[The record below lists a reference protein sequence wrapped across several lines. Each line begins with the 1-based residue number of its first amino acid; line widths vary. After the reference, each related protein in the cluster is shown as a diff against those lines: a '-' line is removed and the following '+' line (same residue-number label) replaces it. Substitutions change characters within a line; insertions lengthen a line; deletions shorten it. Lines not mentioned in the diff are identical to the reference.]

1 MKLYC
6 FITRMIDKIETW
18 WYDLK
23 YGIEN
28 VFHWVPVIWKDRNW
42 DHYFIYV
49 ILRHKLRLM
58 EIQIR
63 EYGHHVNKD
72 RDADNIKVCVNLLDR
87 LIADEYSEMAFK
99 RHEEKWGEADFTFTP
114 LEEDPELS
122 ELHIDRPNVQTEED
136 KEQERKEFRRASEH
150 EVKLR
155 EQDLDMLFKNMRKYI
170 QTWWD

>member
-63 EYGHHVNKD
+63 EYGHHTNSD

-87 LIADEYSEMAFK
+87 LIADEYHEMAFK
-99 RHEEKWGEADFTFTP
+99 DHDRKWGEPDFRWEKYKDDSD
-114 LEEDPELS
+114 LV
-122 ELHIDRPNVQTEED
+122 ELHIDRDKVTNE
-136 KEQERKEFRRASEH
+136 KEQERKEFRRASTH
-150 EVKLR
+150 EANLR
-155 EQDLDMLFKNMRKYI
+155 EQDLDMLFKNIRKYI

>member
-114 LEEDPELS
+114 LEEDP
-122 ELHIDRPNVQTEED
+122 
-136 KEQERKEFRRASEH
+136 
-150 EVKLR
+150 
-155 EQDLDMLFKNMRKYI
+155 
-170 QTWWD
+170 